1 MEAPH
6 RQVSSICDI
15 DMKGMGP
22 LCITL
27 RTATWVALIFLPRS
41 SPTAGMEYVKVMFSL
56 RSSANLRKKLQLR
69 CTDMDLP
76 SAQSS
81 LECHAARTCLVC
93 SVKKMG
99 STMRCFMQAL
109 GRKARL
115 AAVPALQPL
124 LYTEDEAGAC
134 CKGFCV
140 HACAPIGALMDY
152 SRLRER

>member
-6 RQVSSICDI
+6 RQASSICDI
-15 DMKGMGP
+15 DMKGTGP

-56 RSSANLRKKLQLR
+56 HSSTYLRKFWLR

-81 LECHAARTCLVC
+81 LECHAARTCLAC
-93 SVKKMG
+93 SVKKMD
-99 STMRCFMQAL
+99 STMRCFSQAL
-109 GRKARL
+109 GRKAHL
-115 AAVPALQPL
+115 AAVPALQSVL
-124 LYTEDEAGAC
+124 HTEDEARAC

-140 HACAPIGALMDY
+140 HACAPIGSIMDY
-152 SRLRER
+152 SRLREC